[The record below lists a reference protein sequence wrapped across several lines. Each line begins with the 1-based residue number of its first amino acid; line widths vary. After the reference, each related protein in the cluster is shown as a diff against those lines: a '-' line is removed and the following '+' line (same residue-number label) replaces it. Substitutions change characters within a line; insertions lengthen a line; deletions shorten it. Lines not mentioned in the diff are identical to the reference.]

1 MERKLCTNCGSD
13 LIQKDGFF
21 ECPYCGAR
29 FAIDDGEKEAEAI
42 RNALSDIKIEQ
53 LSNARRLLYDA
64 THTRN
69 PSLKKVHEAAA
80 YVLAIHPEDVLAKFY
95 EADADDDPAVLNA
108 FLKDLSCEEALAK
121 EIVRWSLLSLDSRNV
136 GPLKNFVERNV
147 EIETRLDVLTQ
158 IEDEADKLE
167 EGLYSPSL
175 PRDVFLCYSSSN
187 MPEVLEVLDLLEDN
201 GFTVFA
207 AFRNL
212 RHGKGAVEN
221 YLSAI
226 HEALENCKV
235 LVYLSSKSSRSIQ
248 RDALKD
254 EITYVSR
261 NLPKMKRVEYILQDY
276 ETYPPSLM
284 ARKLIKE
291 CFKGLEWCQDPED
304 LVQRV
309 YDAIN
314 VKEEKSIACPK
325 CGKKNPSSSHYCF
338 SCGAPLHEEPKKK
351 ETPKP
356 KAKVEESKWVDPDK
370 PFRWLFVL
378 ICVAIPLGWPIA
390 IAYTVLYLAAYYRKQ
405 KRINRK

>member
-1 MERKLCTNCGSD
+1 MAAHDVL
-13 LIQKDGFF
+13 LISPEDPLGNFYAASESEDPSVLSEYLRNSVLAAPLAEEVFRYSLRSLSEAHILPLKAFL
-21 ECPYCGAR
+21 AR
-29 FAIDDGEKEAEAI
+29 HYEGQALFEKETELEEEAG
-42 RNALSDIKIEQ
+42 
-53 LSNARRLLYDA
+53 
-64 THTRN
+64 
-69 PSLKKVHEAAA
+69 KVHE
-80 YVLAIHPEDVLAKFY
+80 
-95 EADADDDPAVLNA
+95 
-108 FLKDLSCEEALAK
+108 
-121 EIVRWSLLSLDSRNV
+121 
-136 GPLKNFVERNV
+136 
-147 EIETRLDVLTQ
+147 
-158 IEDEADKLE
+158 
-167 EGLYSPSL
+167 GLYLPGV
-175 PRDVFLCYSSSN
+175 PRDVFLAYSSSDADIA
-187 MPEVLEVLDLLEDN
+187 ERIVKILEQN
-201 GFTVFA
+201 GFTVFIA
-207 AFRNL
+207 SRNL

-291 CFKGLEWCQDPED
+291 CFKGLQWCKDPED
-304 LVQRV
+304 VVQRL